1 MEKPLI
7 LLTNDDGFQAKGI
20 NSLLDMLLS
29 IGEVV
34 MVAPSETRSGMSGA
48 ITVHVP
54 LRIKKVSQKEGLTIY
69 KCSGTPVDCVKLGI
83 NQLLDR
89 RPDLVISG
97 INHGLNSSVS
107 VFYSGTMGATIEG
120 CINGIPS
127 IGLSLN
133 SYHPD
138 ANFESSVKYT
148 QKVIENVL
156 SKGLAKGVC
165 LNINFPEGDQIKGVR
180 ICRQTAGAWQE
191 KFEKRQDPHGGT
203 YYWLTGHFNDHEPDS
218 EDTDEW
224 AIKNG
229 YVSIVPCQVDMTAYT
244 LMKELNSWNYEI

>member
-20 NSLLDMLLS
+20 NSLIDMLLS
-29 IGEVV
+29 IGDVV
-34 MVAPSETRSGMSGA
+34 MVAPTETRSGMSGA
-48 ITVHVP
+48 ITVNIP
-54 LRIKKVSQKEGLTIY
+54 LRIKKVSQKQGLTIY

-83 NQLLDR
+83 NQILDR
-89 RPDLVISG
+89 QPDLVISG

-107 VFYSGTMGATIEG
+107 VFYSGTMGAAFEG

-138 ANFESSVKYT
+138 ANFETSVRYT
-148 QKVIENVL
+148 KKIIENVL
-156 SKGLAKGVC
+156 SNTLPKGVC
-165 LNINFPEGDQIKGVR
+165 LNVNFPDGDQIKGVR

-191 KFEKRQDPHGGT
+191 KFEKRQDPHGRT

-244 LMKELNSWNYEI
+244 LMTELNSWNYEI

>member
-1 MEKPLI
+1 MDKPLI

-34 MVAPSETRSGMSGA
+34 MVAPTETRSGMSGA

-54 LRIKKVSQKEGLTIY
+54 LRIKKVKEDNGLTIY

-83 NQLLDR
+83 NQILDR
-89 RPDLVISG
+89 KPDLVISG

-107 VFYSGTMGATIEG
+107 VFYSGTMGATLEG
-120 CINGIPS
+120 CIAGIPS

-138 ANFESSVKYT
+138 ADFGASVKYT
-148 QKVIENVL
+148 RKVIENIL
-156 SKGLAKGVC
+156 SNGLPKGVC
-165 LNINFPEGDQIKGVR
+165 LNINFPEGDKVKGVR

-191 KFEKRQDPHGGT
+191 KFEKRQDPHGRT
-203 YYWLTGHFNDHEPDS
+203 YYWLTGHFDDHEPDS

-244 LMKELNSWNYEI
+244 MMKELNSWNYEI

>member
-1 MEKPLI
+1 MDKPLI

-34 MVAPSETRSGMSGA
+34 MVAPTETRSGMSGA

-54 LRIKKVSQKEGLTIY
+54 LRIKKVKEDNGLTIY

-83 NQLLDR
+83 NQILDR
-89 RPDLVISG
+89 KPDLVISG

-107 VFYSGTMGATIEG
+107 VFYSGTMGATFEG
-120 CINGIPS
+120 CIAGIPS

-138 ANFESSVKYT
+138 ADFGASVKYT
-148 QKVIENVL
+148 RKVIENIL
-156 SKGLAKGVC
+156 SNGLPKGVC
-165 LNINFPEGDQIKGVR
+165 LNINFPEGDKVKGVR

-191 KFEKRQDPHGGT
+191 KFEKRQDPHGRT
-203 YYWLTGHFNDHEPDS
+203 YYWLTGHFDDHEPDS

-244 LMKELNSWNYEI
+244 MMKELNSWNYEI